1 MKEVERQWV
10 CISASI
16 VYLILEHISKYVYA
30 CMLVCV
36 EAKLRLFANESS
48 PVHPSLTWLK
58 MMISVTYGNLQ
69 VHPLLTCT
77 PLRLS
82 STWSQCQWAK
92 LDWNTPTSLLHQ
104 YWFFDGMGDLCSK
117 ARSTPLKARSKWVTK
132 NAPPWKCVGIL
143 NCWMRGLWVEDLQ
156 LVPT

>member
-36 EAKLRLFANESS
+36 EAKLRLFANESA

-69 VHPLLTCT
+69 VHHLLTCT

-104 YWFFDGMGDLCSK
+104 YLFLMGWGTCAVKYAVRHWKHVVSGLPK
-117 ARSTPLKARSKWVTK
+117 V
-132 NAPPWKCVGIL
+132 APPWKCVGIL